1 MSKFLDMSGLDYFW
15 SRIKSAFVAK
25 VEGKDLSS
33 NDYTSVEKTK
43 LAGIAVGANKYT
55 LPTAAKDQLGG
66 VKTTSTV
73 TATTGLT
80 PVPIIAGVPYY
91 KDTNT
96 TYSVATAS
104 ANGLMDKADKAK
116 LDGFEAAANYAKKTD
131 ITAMYR
137 HKGSVNTSTDLPT
150 TGNTAGDVYNAKD
163 SGMNYVWT
171 GTEWDALGAV
181 FTIDAITNAEIDTVC
196 V

>member
-1 MSKFLDMSGLDYFW
+1 MSKFLDMSGLDYLW
-15 SRIKSAFVAK
+15 GRIKSVFVAK

-33 NDYTSVEKTK
+33 NDYTSAEKTK
-43 LAGIAVGANKYT
+43 LAGIATGANKYT

-80 PVPIIAGVPYY
+80 AVPIIAGVPYY

-96 TYSVATAS
+96 TYSAATAS
-104 ANGLMDKADKAK
+104 ANGLMPKEDKVK
-116 LDGFEAAANYAKKTD
+116 LDAFEAATNYAKKTD
-131 ITAMYR
+131 ITAMYK
-137 HKGSVNTSTDLPT
+137 HKGSVNTSADLPA
-150 TGNTAGDVYNAKD
+150 TGNTAGDVYNSKD
-163 SGMNYVWT
+163 TGMNYVWT

-181 FTIDAITNAEIDTVC
+181 FTVDAITNAEIDTVC